1 MRSIIDR
8 LPKRFQW
15 TIHNMV
21 AHPLMEVFYQIGLL
35 DLSEWI
41 HQSTTPSEEF
51 QTLKE
56 EG

>member
-1 MRSIIDR
+1 MI
-8 LPKRFQW
+8 
-15 TIHNMV
+15 

-41 HQSTTPSEEF
+41 HRSTTPSEEF